1 MPILAMTREMGSLG
15 TFIGQ
20 AVARSLGWSFVRDEI
35 TADAAQVYDAA
46 EESLIA
52 TVEAKPGV
60 WEGLSEAAR
69 RHFAFIAAEV
79 LDVAMKD
86 NVVIMGRWSTLL
98 LGDVDHAL
106 RVRVGAPMN
115 VRVLRIMDRLG
126 LGPEEARARIER
138 SDRGVRARIRQFFD
152 VEWGDA
158 LLYDMV
164 IGTGRFSV
172 EAGADLLC
180 HLLARPEFQPTETSR
195 AALRDAALAARVRAA
210 LKADQETTRLN
221 VKITS
226 RGGRLE
232 LAGTVENVAA
242 REAAARLAAAQPGVG
257 AVENHLTIIKFPK
270 W

>member
-20 AVARSLGWSFVRDEI
+20 EVARRLAYGFVRHEI
-35 TADAAQVYDAA
+35 TAEAAQMYDAA

-60 WEGLSEAAR
+60 WDGLSEAAR

-79 LDVAMKD
+79 VDVAQKD

-98 LGDVDHAL
+98 LRDVDHAL

-115 VRVLRIMDRLG
+115 VRVRRITERLG
-126 LGPEEARARIER
+126 LSPEEARAQIER

-152 VEWGDA
+152 VDWGDA

-164 IGTGRFSV
+164 LSTGRFSV

-180 HLLARPEFQPTETSR
+180 HVLARPEWQPTEASR
-195 AALRDAALAARVRAA
+195 ATLRDAALAARVRAA
-210 LKADQETTRLN
+210 LKAAPETTRLN
-221 VKITS
+221 VKITCQ
-226 RGGRLE
+226 GGRLE
-232 LAGTVENVAA
+232 LAGTVEDAAGREGAVRVAG
-242 REAAARLAAAQPGVG
+242 AQPGVLS
-257 AVENHLTIIKFPK
+257 VENHLTVIKFPK